1 MALFFD
7 QGWFDARLKEL
18 GASRDDIAR
27 LLELSSEQVAE
38 LWKDQRE
45 LRAAEVQALAGYL
58 KVAVAEVAN
67 RAGVSTP
74 VPEPANVEQRLE
86 EMNERLT
93 RIERMILEL
102 KTLVLQSRSD
112 PSPK

>member
-7 QGWFDARLKEL
+7 QAWFDARLREL
-18 GASRDDIAR
+18 GATREDVAR
-27 LLELSSEQVAE
+27 VLKLSSDQVAE

-45 LRAAEVQALAGYL
+45 LRAADVQALANYL

-74 VPEPANVEQRLE
+74 TPAGSVDIAQRLE
-86 EMNERLT
+86 DMNERLT
-93 RIERMILEL
+93 RIERMIVEL
-102 KTLVLQSRSD
+102 KTLILTPR
-112 PSPK
+112 